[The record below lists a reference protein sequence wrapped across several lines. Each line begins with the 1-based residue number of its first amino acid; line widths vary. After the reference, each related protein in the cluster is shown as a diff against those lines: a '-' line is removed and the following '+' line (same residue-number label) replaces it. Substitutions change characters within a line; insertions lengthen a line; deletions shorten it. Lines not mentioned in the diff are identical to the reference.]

1 MKRSKSSHRWL
12 IEHNNDL
19 YVKEAK
25 KEGLRSRAA
34 FKLMEVQKKRHF
46 IKKGHVVVELGAA
59 PGGWTQVIREW
70 VGDKGVLYAV
80 DILPMEPMAGVEV
93 IQGDFTQED
102 ILQTLSNRLQGR
114 KVDVVL
120 SDMAPNLSGI
130 RSVDQYKAMHLV
142 ELALDFALAHLTEKG
157 CFFIKVF
164 QGEGFEV
171 YIKHLRTLFGQV
183 CLYKPDASRQ
193 RSREMYIFAQSKLI
207 SESLTRYDESLLA

>member
-12 IEHNNDL
+12 IEHNNDP

-46 IKKGHVVVELGAA
+46 ITKGHVVVELGAA

-130 RSVDQYKAMHLV
+130 RHVDQYKAMHLV

-164 QGEGFEV
+164 QGEGFEAYV
-171 YIKHLRTLFGQV
+171 KHLRTLFGQV

-207 SESLTRYDESLLA
+207 SE

>member
-12 IEHNNDL
+12 DEHHNDP

-25 KEGLRSRAA
+25 KDGLRSRAA
-34 FKLMEVQKKRHF
+34 YKLMEVQKKRSF
-46 IKKGHVVVELGAA
+46 IKKGHIVVELGAA

-70 VGDKGVLYAV
+70 VGDKGVLYAL

-102 ILQTLSNRLQGR
+102 VLQALSNRLN
-114 KVDVVL
+114 KHTVNVVL

-130 RSVDQYKAMHLV
+130 RSADQYKAMHLA
-142 ELALDFALAHLTEKG
+142 ELALEFALAYLSVKG

-164 QGEGFEV
+164 QGEGFDSYV
-171 YIKHLRTLFGQV
+171 KNLRNLFSEV

-207 SESLTRYDESLLA
+207 SESVTRYDGALLD

>member
-12 IEHNNDL
+12 IEHNNDP

-34 FKLMEVQKKRHF
+34 YKLMEVQKKRNF
-46 IKKGHVVVELGAA
+46 IKRGHIVVELGAA

-70 VGDKGVLYAV
+70 VGDKGVLYAL

-93 IQGDFTQED
+93 IQGDFTEEETLLALAGRLNDQKLD
-102 ILQTLSNRLQGR
+102 I
-114 KVDVVL
+114 VL
-120 SDMAPNLSGI
+120 SDMSPNLSGI
-130 RSVDQYKAMHLV
+130 RSVDQYKAMHLA
-142 ELALDFALAHLTEKG
+142 ELALDFALAHLSEKG

-164 QGEGFEV
+164 QGEGFEAYV
-171 YIKHLRTLFGQV
+171 KHLRTLFGQV

-193 RSREMYIFAQSKLI
+193 RSREIYIFATCFNRRSALK
-207 SESLTRYDESLLA
+207 

>member
-12 IEHNNDL
+12 NEHNNDP

-34 FKLMEVQKKRHF
+34 YKLMEVQKKRNF

-59 PGGWTQVIREW
+59 PGGWTQVIRDW
-70 VGDKGVLYAV
+70 VGEKGMLYAL
-80 DILPMEPMAGVEV
+80 DILPMEPMLGVHV
-93 IQGDFTQED
+93 IQGDFTQEET
-102 ILQTLSNRLQGR
+102 LQVLSSSLNDQ
-114 KVDVVL
+114 KVDIVL

-130 RSVDQYKAMHLV
+130 RSADQYKAMYLA
-142 ELALDFALAHLTEKG
+142 ELALDFALAHLSEKG

-164 QGEGFEV
+164 QGEGFEAYV
-171 YIKHLRTLFGQV
+171 KELRALFDHV

-207 SESLTRYDESLLA
+207 SESLTRYDGKLLA